1 MIAEHILR
9 DTNRLSKLNT
19 ALGILSEINFF
30 GVLLEI
36 GANRSSVNSNPDHP
50 MENAALNSAWHSGYV
65 EALKDMYEFQ
75 PRYASQTSS
84 EPRQDFGARE
94 ELLKAGDLRPN
105 E

>member
-1 MIAEHILR
+1 MIAEHILK

-19 ALGILSEINFF
+19 ALGLLSEINFF

-36 GANRSSVNSNPDHP
+36 GANRSSIIANPNHP

-65 EALKDMYEFQ
+65 EALKDAYDFQ
-75 PRYASQTSS
+75 ERYVKQIST
-84 EPRQDFGARE
+84 EPNQDFGARE
-94 ELLKAGDLRPN
+94 ELLKSGDLRSN